1 MYSFL
6 QNKYFGVVGLGVS
19 GSEAVKFLCDNH
31 ANFIFWDDSK
41 PALLN
46 SLKPRNADPSDPRWQ
61 EVDFVIK
68 SPGIMF
74 TNPLIQK
81 LQGFKKANILSDI
94 ELLYK
99 LAPDSIFIGITGT
112 NGKST
117 TTDLI
122 YNILSG
128 EFDDVRVGG
137 NIGNAAL
144 SLLTKKATNKTIFVL
159 ELSSYQ
165 LEIIRDFKC
174 NCAILLNITADHID
188 HHGSMDAYVSA
199 KSNIFNN
206 MQKNDFAAVGIDTA
220 DSAEVYKS
228 NKGKI
233 SNYFSISTK
242 NKKADIYVNDK
253 SIVDKLSNQVL
264 SLPIIKNLVG
274 DHNKENIAAAYVA
287 CVLFAKLEEDKF
299 INSLLLYKGL
309 EHRLENFAE
318 FNNSNFINDSKA
330 TNVDS
335 TQKALASINSPI
347 IWIAGGLEKENADYQ
362 KLKKFAKNIYKCLLI
377 GSSAQNLYQTFMQIG
392 FDCLIVDNIEN
403 AVNKAFEIIEGN
415 KDLAF
420 NVLLSPAC
428 ASFDQWKNFEHRG
441 KAFKDFVNARINEKL
456 NSENNHAK

>member
-206 MQKNDFAAVGIDTA
+206 MQKNDFAAIGIDTA

-242 NKKADIYVNDK
+242 NEKADIYVNDK
-253 SIVDKLSNQVL
+253 SIVDKFSNQVI
-264 SLPIIKNLVG
+264 SLPIVKNLVG

-335 TQKALASINSPI
+335 TQKALASINSPM

-377 GSSAQNLYQTFMQIG
+377 GSSAQNLYQTFMQMG

>member
-206 MQKNDFAAVGIDTA
+206 MQKNDFAAIGIDTA

-242 NKKADIYVNDK
+242 NEKADIYVNDK
-253 SIVDKLSNQVL
+253 SIVDKFSNQVI
-264 SLPIIKNLVG
+264 SLPIVKNLVG

-377 GSSAQNLYQTFMQIG
+377 GSSAQNLYQTFMQMG

>member
-19 GSEAVKFLCDNH
+19 GSGAVKFLYDNH

-206 MQKNDFAAVGIDTA
+206 MQKNDFAAIGIDTA

-242 NKKADIYVNDK
+242 NKNADIYINEK
-253 SIVDKLSNQVL
+253 SIFDKFSNQVL
-264 SLPIIKNLVG
+264 SLPILKNLVG